1 MSARSIVPP
10 IPLQAGV
17 VPRSDFSAAF
27 VQVSHPFPFPTAVV
41 STLFMNA
48 QEALGPPKRRG
59 RKPTGLGQQVA
70 VRCQPDLLAAVDAY
84 RLEQC
89 PPINRAAA
97 LRRIAVE
104 FLNRRG
110 FLADK

>member
-1 MSARSIVPP
+1 M
-10 IPLQAGV
+10 
-17 VPRSDFSAAF
+17 
-27 VQVSHPFPFPTAVV
+27 V

>member
-1 MSARSIVPP
+1 VSARSIVTPM
-10 IPLQAGV
+10 PLQAGV
-17 VPRSDFSAAF
+17 FPEAISSPRLYRSRILSRSRT
-27 VQVSHPFPFPTAVV
+27 VVV
-41 STLFMNA
+41 STLFMDA